1 MNSVHGALLEI
12 SASEACDKA
21 CPAQPLIDIRS
32 DRERQAG
39 VPAGAIPMTPDAVLE
54 QAESSSTET
63 DNHRY
68 VICAEGVRSLDLVD
82 RLHRMGHSAYRS
94 VAGGFLAWQ
103 AAGLPLSHDAG
114 LESAQLQ
121 RYARHLVM
129 PQLGAAGQKKLLQ
142 SRVLLVGLG
151 GLNSPSALYLAAAGV
166 GAIGLLDDDRV
177 ERSNLQRQVIHGE
190 SGIGRLKVD
199 SAADRIADLNP
210 DVRTEIIKARLDRAN
225 ADELVQDWD
234 VVVDGTDNTAARYAL
249 NDACVRRSKPLVY
262 GAVMRFQ
269 GQVSVFW
276 PGAPAMAE
284 RRLPC
289 FRCFVP
295 VPPSAAEAPGC
306 SEAGVLGVL
315 PGIVGTLQAIEAIK
329 ILLALGT
336 PLLGKLQMIDA
347 LSMTFHQARIAARAD
362 CPSCGSTAS

>member
-1 MNSVHGALLEI
+1 MKPVDGALLEI
-12 SASEACDKA
+12 TAAEACDQA
-21 CPAQPLIDIRS
+21 CPTHPLIDIRS
-32 DRERQAG
+32 DGERQAG
-39 VPAGAIPMTPDAVLE
+39 IPAGAIAMTADAVLE
-54 QAESSSTET
+54 QAGRGGEAGA
-63 DNHRY
+63 DRY
-68 VICAEGVRSLDLVD
+68 VICAEGVRSLDLVE
-82 RLHRMGHSAYRS
+82 RLHRLGHRGYRS

-103 AAGLPLSHDAG
+103 AAGLPLNHDTG
-114 LESAQLQ
+114 LDPAQLQ

-129 PQLGAAGQKKLLQ
+129 PQLGAAGQKELLR

-190 SGIGRLKVD
+190 AGIGRRKAE

-210 DVRTEIIKARLDRAN
+210 DVRTEIMTARLDSTN
-225 ADELVQDWD
+225 ADSLVQDWD
-234 VVVDGTDNTAARYAL
+234 VIVDGTDNFASRYAV
-249 NDACVRRSKPLVY
+249 NDACVRHSRPLVY

-276 PGAPAMAE
+276 PGAPGEAAG
-284 RRLPC
+284 RLPC

-295 VPPSAAEAPGC
+295 LPPSPADAPDC

-315 PGIVGTLQAIEAIK
+315 PGIVGTLQAIETIK
-329 ILLALGT
+329 ILLGLGA

-347 LSMTFHQARIAARAD
+347 LSMTFHQARIAARGD
-362 CPSCGSTAS
+362 CPSCGSTAR